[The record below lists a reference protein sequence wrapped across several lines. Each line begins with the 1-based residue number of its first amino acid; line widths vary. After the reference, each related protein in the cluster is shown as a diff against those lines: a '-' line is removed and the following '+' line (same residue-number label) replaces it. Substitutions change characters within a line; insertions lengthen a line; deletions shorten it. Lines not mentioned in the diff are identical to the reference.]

1 MKKSEYI
8 AKYGLERYEAE
19 KKRNAKYQKERY
31 HLDNKFKER
40 RKKLSNNC
48 NSYRYHNNMDAN
60 INIRMNK
67 RRKFVVD
74 GRVDLIENYELAK
87 ADNFTGWLIHH
98 RLELTINGE
107 FVHTLNEL
115 KRLNMYYNR
124 PPYELIWMRRNEH
137 SSMHKTAE
145 HRR

>member
-19 KKRNAKYQKERY
+19 KKRNIERQRERY
-31 HLDNKFKER
+31 QSDDKFRETKKRRTNTCNIKRYLNNKAANESCRLHK
-40 RKKLSNNC
+40 RKKFV
-48 NSYRYHNNMDAN
+48 AN
-60 INIRMNK
+60 
-67 RRKFVVD
+67 
-74 GRVDLIENYELAK
+74 GRIDLIENYEIAK
-87 ADNFTGWLIHH
+87 LDDFKDWVIHH
-98 RLELTINGE
+98 RLELTIDGS
-107 FVHTLNEL
+107 FAHSAKDLI
-115 KRLNMYYNR
+115 RLDMYYNR